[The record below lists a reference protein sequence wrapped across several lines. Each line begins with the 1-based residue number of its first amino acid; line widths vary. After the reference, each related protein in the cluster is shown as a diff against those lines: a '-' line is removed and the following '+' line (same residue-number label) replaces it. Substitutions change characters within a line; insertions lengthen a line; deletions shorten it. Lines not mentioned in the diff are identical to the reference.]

1 MPDIDLDTISRL
13 AATPEAASAD
23 ALQELEAQTADRGL
37 RKAIRKAL
45 YTLSQRGVV
54 PSRRPSATAPA
65 AARANIHAYSSAY
78 DGAGN
83 RMVILHFLDD
93 TGGASTF
100 ALVLVN
106 DIVGPVT
113 FSTFKVPRKE
123 LAAYL
128 AKLMG
133 GATTGLAIAQIDP
146 DYARFVIAEGRKRL
160 TAERRKL
167 PDDMLAWMPR
177 IGDPVAEH
185 SPAILTHMQDWPEN
199 WQAATD
205 ANPQSVF
212 GTVWFDPW
220 FLDAADTV
228 PWLPRWEQII
238 SPESALGTEDATA
251 LRNELIAEA
260 INGLITPNVRELYHG
275 RLQESADVMV
285 RCGNLEVA
293 RQLMLHAADL
303 ASEQP
308 SSEVPFLRELVNRSL
323 TAGVEMIWLRQKQS
337 EEQDGSEG

>member
-1 MPDIDLDTISRL
+1 MPDIDLETINTL
-13 AATPEAASAD
+13 ASTPAVTSAD
-23 ALQELEAQTADRGL
+23 TLQELEAQTSDRGL

-54 PSRRPSATAPA
+54 PSRKPSAAISTAP
-65 AARANIHAYSSAY
+65 RPNIHAYSSAY

-106 DIVGPVT
+106 DIAGPVT
-113 FSTFKVPRKE
+113 FSTFKVARKE

-128 AKLMG
+128 AKLTG
-133 GATTGLAIAQIDP
+133 GANTGLAIAQIDP
-146 DYARFVIAEGRKRL
+146 DYARYVIAVGRKRI
-160 TAERRKL
+160 AANKSKL

-177 IGDPVAEH
+177 IGDPTAEH
-185 SPAILTHMQDWPEN
+185 VPGIYAHMQNWPEN
-199 WQAATD
+199 WHHNTD

-220 FLDAADTV
+220 FLDATDTV
-228 PWLPRWEQII
+228 PWLQRWEQLI
-238 SPESALGTEDATA
+238 SPNSTLDVDAA
-251 LRNELIAEA
+251 ANLRNELIADA
-260 INGLITPNVRELYHG
+260 INGLITPDVRKQYTE
-275 RLQESADVMV
+275 RLEESADVMV
-285 RCGNLEVA
+285 RCGNHEVA
-293 RQLMLHAADL
+293 QQLMLHAGAMH
-303 ASEQP
+303 SEQL
-308 SSEVPFLRELVNRSL
+308 STEVPFLRELVNRSL